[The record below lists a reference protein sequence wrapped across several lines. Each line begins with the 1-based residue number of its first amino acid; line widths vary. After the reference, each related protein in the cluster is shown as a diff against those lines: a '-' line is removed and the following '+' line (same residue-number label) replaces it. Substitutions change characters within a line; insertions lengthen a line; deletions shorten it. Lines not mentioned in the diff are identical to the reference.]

1 MELTL
6 DNIKNEILNM
16 VDESYGKN
24 NELLDLVLKLYF
36 YENNKMTSEE
46 KLLLE
51 RDYKNI
57 IQEQGEK
64 FAKEADLD
72 NFGITKIVSA
82 VS

>member
-1 MELTL
+1 MEQTL
-6 DNIKNEILNM
+6 DSIKKEVLNM
-16 VDESYGKN
+16 IDESYETN
-24 NELLDLVLKLYF
+24 RELLDLILELYF
-36 YENNKMTSEE
+36 YENNEMTSEE